1 MERSDKNESLPR
13 NKNQNIG
20 LKNIKYTYS
29 TTRKDL
35 KSVFSESKNSF
46 RPIKQSPI
54 ILVLKL
60 SVT

>member
-35 KSVFSESKNSF
+35 KSVFSEFSLRVKTVSD
-46 RPIKQSPI
+46 R
-54 ILVLKL
+54 
-60 SVT
+60 